1 MKLLTERSARRLTS
15 TRSSRTRRLG
25 AVAKRAIDLAVAGS
39 GLLVLSPLVMVIAV
53 VVRATSRGPAFFRQE
68 RIGLGGRPFEII
80 KFRTMTASNDDTA
93 LREMI
98 RLELTGEAVPAEDGS
113 FKTAEDSRITS
124 IGRWLRHTSLDEV
137 PQLVNVIRGEM
148 SLVGPRPAL
157 PWEVEMFPAKYQCR
171 ADVLPGLTGLW
182 QVSGRGWLDTLDML
196 RLDLEYVQTRS
207 LRLDLSILLR
217 TVPVM
222 LRSDGTR

>member
-1 MKLLTERSARRLTS
+1 MRLLTDQKARPTVRQRTQSRRL
-15 TRSSRTRRLG
+15 
-25 AVAKRAIDLAVAGS
+25 ANIAKRTMDLTVAGAA
-39 GLLVLSPLVMVIAV
+39 LVVLSPVVLVIAV
-53 VVRATSRGPAFFRQE
+53 LVRATSRGPAFFRQE
-68 RIGLGGRPFEII
+68 RIGLGGQPFEIL
-80 KFRTMTASNDDTA
+80 KFRTMTPSNDDTA

-98 RLELTGEAVPAEDGS
+98 RLELAGQAVPADDGS
-113 FKTAEDSRITS
+113 FKTAEDNRITGL
-124 IGRWLRHTSLDEV
+124 GRWLRHTSLDEV

-157 PWEVEMFPAKYQCR
+157 RWEVEMFPAEFRCR
-171 ADVLPGLTGLW
+171 TDVLPGLTGLW
-182 QVSGRGWLDTLDML
+182 QVSGRGWLSTPEML
-196 RLDLEYVQTRS
+196 RLDVEYVRTRS